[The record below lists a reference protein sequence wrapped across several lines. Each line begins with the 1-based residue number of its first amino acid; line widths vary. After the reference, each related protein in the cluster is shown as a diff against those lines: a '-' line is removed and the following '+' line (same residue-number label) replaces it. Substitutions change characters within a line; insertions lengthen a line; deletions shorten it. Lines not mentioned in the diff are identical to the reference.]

1 MEDID
6 CQARTIVLREMKGG
20 GERIDPLGLAADRLR
35 AEEKFAVNYEK
46 VLTMQVE
53 IVYLSRAEV
62 T

>member
-1 MEDID
+1 VEDID

-20 GERIDPLGLAADRLR
+20 GERIDPLGLAADRPR
-35 AEEKFAVNYEK
+35 AGEKFVVYCEK

-53 IVYLSRAEV
+53 IAYHPRAEI